1 MVHLTANGCQL
12 ACSKSCSVVKCYRCR
27 DDNTKIF
34 YNFVAFYELNAFR
47 MKKVLNEV
55 GYVLVY
61 GTWYLLSLLPM
72 RLLYV
77 LSDLLYLIMA
87 YILRY
92 RHRVIWKNLS
102 SSFPEK
108 SHEELVKIEKDFY
121 HWFCDY
127 LVETIKLMTMSK
139 KQLMRRMQFTGIGKL
154 NEVLAQGQS
163 CAIYLGHYCN
173 WEWISSLPLWLTGQT
188 QCCQL
193 YHPLEN
199 KCFDYLFRY
208 VRERQN
214 ALCIPMQESL
224 RKILSY
230 EQQHQTVVV
239 GYIADQVPLWHN
251 IHHWVDFLHHD
262 TPVLTGAERIVK
274 KTNQVCF
281 YGDMRR
287 VNRGYY
293 QCEMRMMTEN
303 PRHCGEWE
311 ITNLYFKLLEETI
324 QRQPALWLWSHNRW
338 KRTRAEYNS
347 RFPEQASKNK
357 NASSSQEVVKL
368 KV

>member
-1 MVHLTANGCQL
+1 MVHFTANRCQL
-12 ACSKSCSVVKCYRCR
+12 ARSKCCTVVKCHRRR

-34 YNFVAFYELNAFR
+34 YNFAAFYELNAVR

-61 GTWYLLSLLPM
+61 GTWFLLSLLPM

-108 SHEELVKIEKDFY
+108 SHDELVKIEKDFY

-127 LVETIKLMTMSK
+127 LVETIKLMTMSAT
-139 KQLMRRMQFTGIGKL
+139 QLQKRMRFTGMELFNAMLERG
-154 NEVLAQGQS
+154 ES
-163 CAIYLGHYCN
+163 CAVYLGHYCN
-173 WEWISSLPLWLTGQT
+173 WEWITSLPCWIPEHA
-188 QCCQL
+188 QCCQI

-199 KCFDYLFRY
+199 EPFDRLFKR

-214 ALCIPMQESL
+214 ARCIPMRESL
-224 RKILSY
+224 RKILEY
-230 EQQHQTVVV
+230 KRRHTAIVV
-239 GYIADQVPLWHN
+239 GYIADQVPLWQN
-251 IHHWVDFLHHD
+251 IHHWVDFLNHD
-262 TPVLTGAERIVK
+262 TPVFTGSERIIK
-274 KTNQVCF
+274 RTKQMCF

-287 VNRGYY
+287 IKRGYY
-293 QCEMRMMTEN
+293 ECEMTLMTDRPE
-303 PRHCGEWE
+303 EAKDFE
-311 ITNLYFKLLEETI
+311 ITDKYFSLLEKTI
-324 QRQPALWLWSHNRW
+324 RRDPALWLWSHNRW
-338 KRTRAEYNS
+338 KRTRKEFNE
-347 RFPEQASKNK
+347 RFM
-357 NASSSQEVVKL
+357 EVNG
-368 KV
+368 KVVRIS